1 MNSKYLL
8 RNLFPEGTAINFLRA
23 KIIIFSCSVVLVLAT
38 FFGLFQYSLNFG
50 IDFTGGILFEVRLPN
65 KPDLAKVRK
74 MVNDLGIGEVNIQT
88 LDTDHDIMIRVG
100 VKEEKNREQY
110 IESIKSA
117 LIKEF
122 SQDIKFRKVEF
133 IGAEVGGDM
142 IEKGVISIVLT
153 LCGIMLYVWYRFNW
167 QYSIGV
173 IVGLLHDLI
182 LTLGFLVITR
192 FEFNTTSIAALLT
205 VLGYSVNDTVVIY
218 DRIRENIRKIRKQ
231 PLDKILNISI
241 NETLTRTMLTVI
253 TTLIAVFALVL
264 YGGESLRSFSITVF
278 VGIIIGTYSSVFIS
292 VPILH
297 FFRSEK

>member
-142 IEKGVISIVLT
+142 IEKGVISIWD
-153 LCGIMLYVWYRFNW
+153 YV
-167 QYSIGV
+167 V
-173 IVGLLHDLI
+173 C
-182 LTLGFLVITR
+182 LV
-192 FEFNTTSIAALLT
+192 
-205 VLGYSVNDTVVIY
+205 
-218 DRIRENIRKIRKQ
+218 
-231 PLDKILNISI
+231 
-241 NETLTRTMLTVI
+241 
-253 TTLIAVFALVL
+253 
-264 YGGESLRSFSITVF
+264 SF
-278 VGIIIGTYSSVFIS
+278 
-292 VPILH
+292 
-297 FFRSEK
+297 